1 MKSLLRLAAAGAVV
15 AAITSTT
22 HAQSLNITNPGFS
35 TTKLFDST
43 PNFTI
48 TGLAV
53 SAAGDVF
60 YIETHAGFTLNARL
74 LKRSALDGYAT
85 ATPLFDFN
93 GPIFGSFVGL
103 NGGKVFFGESSTGV
117 IRSINPDGTGVD
129 TLGTVGGNYDVA
141 FAGGSLY
148 LSHNPGGVNP
158 KSKISKFDLVPD
170 GTGGLMF
177 ASSKVA
183 IDTPADFTGPVE
195 LGPGGDFFYGGT
207 GSFGMQ
213 NLFRFGAS
221 EIAAAVAETGP
232 VLNLDAPHLFLANGS
247 NAYLAFDGEDGL
259 WHSNFGALDVI
270 DTDTAESTPVAT
282 AAGFD
287 SIGQLEYV
295 DGTIFA
301 NVTVSSFDR
310 SAVYAVVPEPSSA
323 LLALAGLAVIGM
335 RRRN

>member
-15 AAITSTT
+15 ATITGPL
-22 HAQSLNITNPGFS
+22 HGQSLNITNPGFS
-35 TTKLFDST
+35 TTKLFDSS

-53 SAAGDVF
+53 GPSGDVF
-60 YIETHAGFTLNARL
+60 YIETHSGFALNARL
-74 LKRSALDGYAT
+74 LKRSASDGYTNAI
-85 ATPLFDFN
+85 PLFEFG
-93 GPIFGSFVGL
+93 GPVFGSFVAL
-103 NGGKVFFGESSTGV
+103 DGGKVFFGESSSGS

-148 LSHNPGGVNP
+148 LSHNPGGQNP
-158 KSKISKFDLVPD
+158 RTKVSKFDLVPD

-177 ASSKVA
+177 SASKVA

-195 LGPGGDFFYGGT
+195 LGPGGDFFYGGS
-207 GSFGMQ
+207 GSFGME
-213 NLFRFGAS
+213 NLFRFGAG

-259 WHSNFGALDVI
+259 WHSNFGTLDVI
-270 DTDTAESTPVAT
+270 DTDTAGSTPVAT
-282 AAGFD
+282 STD
-287 SIGQLEYV
+287 SIGQLEFV
-295 DGTIFA
+295 AGVVFA
-301 NVTVSSFDR
+301 NVTVSTFDR

-323 LLALAGLAVIGM
+323 ALLALVGIAVIGM